1 MVGFVGGLGTAHF
14 PPSAARP
21 LNQELAAIN
30 QPGYCFKLFSGY
42 CPLCAHHWM
51 RKEFGA
57 HFLKRLSP
65 DQIANGP
72 KVIVYGY
79 SLGAPA
85 ALLFSRMLQR
95 DGVPIEMAVTIDSKG
110 FTEGIIPHNVK
121 TAVNYYEQRLFP
133 FLFGKRHMH
142 PEDPEKTL
150 FLGNIRIAHTGHMKI
165 ASMPLVRET
174 LVSAVR
180 KAYGQDD
187 KPVAALADQEVR
199 LDLARLP
206 LRMPGAYLH

>member
-21 LNQELAAIN
+21 LNHQLAAIN

-57 HFLKRLSP
+57 HFLKRLTP

-72 KVIVYGY
+72 KVIIYGY

-95 DGVPIEMAVTIDSKG
+95 DGVSIEMAVTIDSKG
-110 FTEGIIPHNVK
+110 FTEGIIPANVK
-121 TAVNYYEQRLFP
+121 TAVNFYEQRLFP

-142 PEDPEKTL
+142 PEDLEKTQ
-150 FLGNIRIAHTGHMKI
+150 FLGNIRVAHTGHLRI
-165 ASMPLVRET
+165 ANIPLVRET
-174 LVSAVR
+174 LVSAVQ
-180 KAYGQDD
+180 KAYGLDS
-187 KPVAALADQEVR
+187 KITTALGDEEQAPGIGH
-199 LDLARLP
+199 LP
-206 LRMPGAYLH
+206 LRMPAAFPQ